1 MSRRK
6 EWNLDLLSGQT
17 AALVLLGAAFVLGSV
32 AGCLMAGG
40 MDSGGQGALREYLDG
55 YLALMGQD
63 SFAPRF
69 WPMVW
74 DVARFP
80 LLAAVLGFTALGVVG
95 LPMLFGIRGF
105 LLSYAVSAFYRL
117 YGLSGQVPAFLL
129 FGLSALLWMPVLFH
143 LGVQGLLCAYGLLR
157 RSLGEGRYPLGI
169 DRSYWVRCGVCT
181 GVLCVCAAIEYLA
194 VPVLFQAVAKLLY

>member
-6 EWNLDLLSGQT
+6 GLSLDLLSGQT
-17 AALVLLGAAFVLGSV
+17 AALILLGASFVLGSV

-40 MDSGGQGALREYLDG
+40 MDPGEQGALREYLDS
-55 YLALMGQD
+55 YRTLMGQEA
-63 SFAPRF
+63 SVPQF
-69 WPMVW
+69 WPLVW

-95 LPMLFGIRGF
+95 LPVLFGVRGF

-117 YGLSGQVPAFLL
+117 YGLTGQIPAFIL

-143 LGVQGLLCAYGLLR
+143 LGVQGLLCSYGLLR

-169 DRSYWVRCGVCT
+169 DRAFWVRCGICA
-181 GVLCVCAAIEYLA
+181 GALCVCAAVEYLA
-194 VPVLFQAVAKLLY
+194 VPVLFQAVAELLY